1 MDLVC
6 AFKKGVLKETG
17 VVVAVLKSVVFHGTE
32 KGIKVVGMIWLRL
45 FSGLEWTLY
54 IDLL

>member
-6 AFKKGVLKETG
+6 AFKKGFLKERG

-32 KGIKVVGMIWLRL
+32 KGIKVVGMI
-45 FSGLEWTLY
+45 
-54 IDLL
+54 